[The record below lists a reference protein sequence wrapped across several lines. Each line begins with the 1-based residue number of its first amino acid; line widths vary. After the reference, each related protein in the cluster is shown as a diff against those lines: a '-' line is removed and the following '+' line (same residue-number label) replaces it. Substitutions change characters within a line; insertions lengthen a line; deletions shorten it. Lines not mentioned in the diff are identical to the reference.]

1 MKKRKLEVNKEES
14 KRLKWELRKAK
25 NKTEK
30 LRITIV
36 STYLWGKNTEQTA
49 KSLWT
54 YQSTVLNAINGYIK
68 DKESFYKT
76 KHKGKVPSEEMSN
89 VVTDIKKYID
99 KAIDEK
105 NPVDINDVKN
115 YINKKYN
122 KDILRYETCRAI
134 VRKRLGYN
142 YQKPYVTSRKQ
153 PEHAKEIA
161 HGRIKKAIYQVA
173 LKEWKVD
180 AEAIKNKKTKIWRN

>member
-14 KRLKWELRKAK
+14 QRLKWELRKAQ
-25 NKTEK
+25 NKTGR

-68 DKESFYKT
+68 DKENFYKT
-76 KHKGKVPSEEMSN
+76 KHKGKTPSKEMSN
-89 VVTDIKKYID
+89 VVSDIKEYID
-99 KAIDEK
+99 KAIEEVK
-105 NPVDINDVKN
+105 PVDINDVKN

-122 KDILRYETCRAI
+122 KDVLGYETCRAI
-134 VRKRLGYN
+134 IRKRLGYN

-153 PEHAKEIA
+153 PEYAKEIA
-161 HGRIKKAIYQVA
+161 YGRIRKAIYKVA
-173 LKEWKVD
+173 LEEWEID
-180 AEAIKNKKTKIWRN
+180 AEAIKNKKTKFWGN